1 MKSLL
6 YLIIL
11 VLSIESC
18 EKKSHNLIEQ
28 KTEKEEKIFVP
39 KIGKKFF
46 EYDFIDYYK
55 SDYDEYSVLKLEE
68 DKNKSKTD
76 KFKFDVVIGNFPENI
91 TQTNFLES
99 INKIGYTKQ
108 EIPKNK
114 FPEIDKIFVDKTIDK
129 SGTYACIAV
138 YRDILVFK
146 NQGKIVGIAKICF
159 SCKQHQIIGTNVN
172 TDNFGQ
178 NGDYEKLNTL
188 LSQ

>member
-1 MKSLL
+1 MKSFL
-6 YLIIL
+6 YLIII

-55 SDYDEYSVLKLEE
+55 SDYDEYSILKLEE

-76 KFKFDVVIGNFPENI
+76 KLKFDVVIGNFPQNI
-91 TQTNFLES
+91 TQTYFLETM
-99 INKIGYTKQ
+99 NKIGYTKQ

-114 FPEIDKIFVDKTIDK
+114 FSEIDKIFIDKTIDEN
-129 SGTYACIAV
+129 STYACIAV

-146 NQGKIVGIAKICF
+146 NQGTIVGIAKICF
-159 SCKQHQIIGTNVN
+159 SCHQYQIIGTDVN

-178 NGDYEKLNTL
+178 NGDYNKLEIIL
-188 LSQ
+188 KQ